1 MNKLWNLFFQSR
13 LFYSIS
19 IFNFWGH
26 MRFKK
31 LFTLTIA
38 NTNTVFKGKD
48 LSLLMTGMN
57 STFLFKTFISLC
69 LPTLYCIRIRMKLFS
84 RPSEGTILVRFV
96 ALSFRT
102 WHWLMVLTKFLSIV
116 TYIAAL
122 VIVKD
127 FLSPMFIKTAE
138 FVCCNYLCI
147 MCSTLQFTS

>member
-1 MNKLWNLFFQSR
+1 MKSFFPITT
-13 LFYSIS
+13 LYSIS
-19 IFNFWGH
+19 ILNFWGH

-31 LFTLTIA
+31 LLTLTIA

-69 LPTLYCIRIRMKLFS
+69 LPTSYCIRIRMKLFS

-102 WHWLMVLTKFLSIV
+102 WHWLMVLTEFLSIV
-116 TYIAAL
+116 TYIAPQL
-122 VIVKD
+122 
-127 FLSPMFIKTAE
+127 
-138 FVCCNYLCI
+138 
-147 MCSTLQFTS
+147 